1 MVLKT
6 WAARCP
12 NQGGLVDT
20 ITGHM
25 CPRCTPY
32 PGDTLAARLQHPAQ
46 RSKMTRPNKGP
57 NRRSRGIIRGSN
69 IPINQPAH
77 KHSPELFQFH
87 LRLSFPPR
95 KLIST
100 SPPTCGPHLPFWAH
114 KQVEVSLRLSHQ
126 NLLFVESEH
135 FQVAIPSKST
145 PPPSN
150 LEFHLKCASKMSSLQ
165 SRTWNHPSSTKI
177 GLFKVIAK
185 LDTIRTTRRHRLH
198 DDGKGFGAG
207 EMIHLLPRLTLKT
220 KRRHKN
226 ASKHNCVCVCVLFRF
241 CTCYKKHMF
250 NVSSWGGEKR
260 NHESTKTSATA
271 STSVTTHGAYSPK
284 ARCLDSI
291 LLHLFV
297 PSILHTMRCGVATQT
312 HVLGQGICHLNK
324 DPLLKKSTLTMN
336 PSPKLEVSDIILI
349 FFNSSAFSS

>member
-1 MVLKT
+1 MLWISGPKLKKKT
-6 WAARCP
+6 VANHGAQDLGSKVPKPGWSC
-12 NQGGLVDT
+12 
-20 ITGHM
+20 GHHHGTQ

-77 KHSPELFQFH
+77 KHSQKLFQFH

-100 SPPTCGPHLPFWAH
+100 SPPTCGPTFLFELISKWKWASAWAIRIFCLW
-114 KQVEVSLRLSHQ
+114 K
-126 NLLFVESEH
+126 ESIFKWRYPEKY
-135 FQVAIPSKST
+135 PT
-145 PPPSN
+145 PSN
-150 LEFHLKCASKMSSLQ
+150 LKFHLKCASKMSSLQ

-177 GLFKVIAK
+177 GLFKAVAK
-185 LDTIRTTRRHRLH
+185 LDTIRTTRCHRLH

-226 ASKHNCVCVCVLFRF
+226 ASKHNCVCVSCSDFVLVIKSICLMWAVEVVKKGTTSQPKLLLRLRLQLPHTERTARRPDALTASCCTCLSRRF
-241 CTCYKKHMF
+241 CIPCAVVLPRKPMYSDKA
-250 NVSSWGGEKR
+250 
-260 NHESTKTSATA
+260 SATW
-271 STSVTTHGAYSPK
+271 TRTP
-284 ARCLDSI
+284 
-291 LLHLFV
+291 F
-297 PSILHTMRCGVATQT
+297 
-312 HVLGQGICHLNK
+312 
-324 DPLLKKSTLTMN
+324 
-336 PSPKLEVSDIILI
+336 
-349 FFNSSAFSS
+349 